1 MLNSRALNNKVNRL
15 YEKALR
21 LVYRNKI
28 SLRNLKILATEICK
42 AKNDLI
48 PEIMKDIFCFVE
60 KTYNLKSNSTL
71 KRSCNDSLYFD
82 TENISSLAPEI
93 WEFVPNEIKHAV
105 SLESSEKKL
114 IFRPQIN
121 VLIGFVKY
129 TNAI

>member
-28 SLRNLKILATEICK
+28 SLRNLKILATETCK

>member
-1 MLNSRALNNKVNRL
+1 MLNSRALNSKVNRL

-28 SLRNLKILATEICK
+28 SLRNLKILATEK
-42 AKNDLI
+42 KKKKNDLI

>member
-71 KRSCNDSLYFD
+71 KRSCNDSLYFN

>member
-21 LVYRNKI
+21 LVYRNEI
-28 SLRNLKILATEICK
+28 SLRNLQILATEICK

>member
-60 KTYNLKSNSTL
+60 KTYNLKNNSTL

-82 TENISSLAPEI
+82 TENISSLAPKI
-93 WEFVPNEIKHAV
+93 WEFVPNAIKHAA

-114 IFRPQIN
+114 IFRQQIN

>member
-15 YEKALR
+15 YENALR

>member
-1 MLNSRALNNKVNRL
+1 MSISYGCYNKVNRL
-15 YEKALR
+15 YENALR

-28 SLRNLKILATEICK
+28 SFRNLQILATEICK

>member
-1 MLNSRALNNKVNRL
+1 MLNSRALNSKVNRL